1 MDESVPAND
10 VCQKIIKSSN
20 KLVQTTNIL
29 DVYVGEHVEAGKKSV
44 AINLTFQDDKK
55 TLKEQEINE
64 AMEKILKAV
73 EKDFGA
79 VLRG

>member
-1 MDESVPAND
+1 MQV
-10 VCQKIIKSSN
+10 K
-20 KLVQTTNIL
+20 
-29 DVYVGEHVEAGKKSV
+29 HVEAGKKSV
-44 AINLTFQDDKK
+44 AINLTFQDEKK
-55 TLKEQEINE
+55 TLEEKEINA

>member
-1 MDESVPAND
+1 MVDIGEEVPVQI
-10 VCQKIIKSSN
+10 VCGGSN
-20 KLVQTTNIL
+20 L
-29 DVYVGEHVEAGKKSV
+29 YVGEHVEAGKKSV